1 MINDRK
7 IVISVGAS
15 RKSINWQRQ
24 ELNFSDFIG
33 RLKKPIRST
42 ETLET
47 YLKMSKT
54 KQDELKDI
62 GGFVG
67 VLLKALDVKVTR

>member
-33 RLKKPIRST
+33 RLKSLLGQRKLLRRILRC
-42 ETLET
+42 LRQN
-47 YLKMSKT
+47 KT
-54 KQDELKDI
+54 N
-62 GGFVG
+62 
-67 VLLKALDVKVTR
+67 